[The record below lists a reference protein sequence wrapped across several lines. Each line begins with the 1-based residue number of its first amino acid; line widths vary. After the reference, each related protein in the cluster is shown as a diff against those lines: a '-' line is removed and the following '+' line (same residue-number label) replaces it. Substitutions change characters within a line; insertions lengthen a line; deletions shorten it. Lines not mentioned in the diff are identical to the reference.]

1 MFGGMEN
8 MSTFAA
14 FTARTITYLKQS
26 GKFFI
31 VCGVPCISN
40 GATNPHGLL
49 DCSSDLFLPERG
61 EVALSAFNN
70 LYFSFM
76 ARTMET
82 ARNVKNSTVL
92 CTPTVAKHRPSYKA
106 KFQTEKDLK
115 NQAYH
120 FILSMGLLN
129 EFRGFCANKSGNP
142 HNDCVKELIKRI

>member
-1 MFGGMEN
+1 
-8 MSTFAA
+8 MSTFAS

-40 GATNPHGLL
+40 WATNPHGLL

-106 KFQTEKDLK
+106 KFICERDLK
-115 NQAYH
+115 NTAYH